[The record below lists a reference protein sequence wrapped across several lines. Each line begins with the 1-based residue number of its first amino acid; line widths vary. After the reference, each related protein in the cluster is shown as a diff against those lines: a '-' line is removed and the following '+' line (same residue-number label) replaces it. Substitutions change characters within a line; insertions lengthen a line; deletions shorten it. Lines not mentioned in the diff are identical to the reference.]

1 MMDTLRGTTLEAA
14 EVVQAVGEVGGE
26 VVEALTIEEWINFE
40 VVAEEDG
47 EAMRTEDAVVGGGGM
62 RGASEEASVTVTSE
76 VGAAAQVEAEVVEMI
91 AWIGEIWIMSGQK
104 TLLKTLRS

>member
-1 MMDTLRGTTLEAA
+1 MEAA

-76 VGAAAQVEAEVVEMI
+76 VGAAAQVGAEVI
-91 AWIGEIWIMSGQK
+91 AWIGGIWIMSGQK
-104 TLLKTLRS
+104 TLLKT